1 LLHADGTFDP
11 VHVDCGLSGIGGKD
25 KDWGRVHGGGIMV
38 KRKSEGKPGEK
49 PNAVIVG
56 GPTASGKSAAAIAIA
71 QAFDGVVIN
80 ADSMQL
86 YRELDVLTARPSR
99 ADEAVVPHKLY
110 GVWSAASHGTVGR
123 WRTAA
128 LAEIEAANKAG
139 KLAIVCGGTGMYLK
153 SLVEGLSHVPEIPP
167 EIRIAARRRMDM
179 IGAPAFFAVL
189 KKRDPAAGARLG
201 STDRQRMLR
210 AWEVLEATGRTL
222 ADFQA
227 EDPPSRDVWPSL
239 VLLPPRDV
247 QRQTVVA
254 RALRMIEAGAVTEV
268 RNLLALGLSDDLPA
282 MRALGVREIAGF
294 LRGDYDLDHGIN
306 LMAAATQRFAKRQAT
321 WFRGQMKH
329 ATFLTAQYSESLMPE
344 IRTFIKQIG

>member
-1 LLHADGTFDP
+1 
-11 VHVDCGLSGIGGKD
+11 
-25 KDWGRVHGGGIMV
+25 
-38 KRKSEGKPGEK
+38 
-49 PNAVIVG
+49 
-56 GPTASGKSAAAIAIA
+56 
-71 QAFDGVVIN
+71 
-80 ADSMQL
+80 
-86 YRELDVLTARPSR
+86 
-99 ADEAVVPHKLY
+99 
-110 GVWSAASHGTVGR
+110 
-123 WRTAA
+123 
-128 LAEIEAANKAG
+128 
-139 KLAIVCGGTGMYLK
+139 
-153 SLVEGLSHVPEIPP
+153 
-167 EIRIAARRRMDM
+167 
-179 IGAPAFFAVL
+179 
-189 KKRDPAAGARLG
+189 
-201 STDRQRMLR
+201 MLR
-210 AWEVLEATGRTL
+210 AWEELEATGRTL